1 MKEND
6 KNWKEL
12 LNKLDQHE
20 APDQFNVDALSEN
33 TDQDWM
39 TLLNKLPEEIA
50 PETELN
56 IQQEAK
62 IRTLFK
68 STKNWLKI
76 AASLLIVVSVW
87 MLWPEKNT
95 DSSIV
100 LTKQPTEQVLLN
112 VSNEEAAWSLDEFCT
127 AYEIK
132 CDQQELGQFREEWEE
147 VSTAVVSILE
157 SLENNQNDE
166 FLLRQ
171 LSTLEARHA
180 ELVNELLKIVWS

>member
-1 MKEND
+1 MKEKD

-12 LNKLDQHE
+12 LNKLEKHE
-20 APDQFNVDALSEN
+20 APDQFNMDDLSKN
-33 TDQDWM
+33 TDQDWT

-50 PETELN
+50 PEAELN

-76 AASLLIVVSVW
+76 AASFLIIVSVW

-100 LTKQPTEQVLLN
+100 ITKQVAEQTILN
-112 VSNEEAAWSLDEFCT
+112 RSNEEAAWSLAKFCA

-132 CDQQELGQFREEWEE
+132 CDQQELGQFREEWED
-147 VSTAVVSILE
+147 VSTAVVSILQ
-157 SLENNQNDE
+157 SLESNQNDE